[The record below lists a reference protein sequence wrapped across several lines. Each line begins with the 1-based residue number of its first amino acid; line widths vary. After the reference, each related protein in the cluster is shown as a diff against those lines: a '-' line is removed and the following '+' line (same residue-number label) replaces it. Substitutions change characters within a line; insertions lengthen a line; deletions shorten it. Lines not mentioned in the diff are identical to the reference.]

1 MGHQQSSLHGQGG
14 EGALRGVASHIFQQD
29 YTDYARKEGAEFSA
43 LCPAVFKFKDKDL
56 IGLVHGDDFL
66 VVGEY
71 ENLCWLDKLL
81 NKRYT
86 ARWESLLGKQ
96 DGKGQEMFF
105 LNRLV
110 RYVPDGADG
119 GPERL
124 EVEADARHADILIRE
139 FGFDKNTKGCEVPED
154 KPTQAD
160 LIETERQPA
169 LDEKQASSFRSMV
182 MRMAYLSVDRP
193 DLCHAVRALAGAM
206 SKPKMNDLL
215 RLKKVVRYLV
225 SYPYMKRTFQ
235 RQIME
240 KMTVGAW
247 SDSDWAGELKTRRST
262 TGTVL
267 KIGAHTILTKGT
279 SQKVVALSSCESEY
293 YAMCR
298 TATLAEYVRGT
309 LEFWGLGPATIKL
322 RVDSSSAKQLSERR
336 GVGTTRHIQAK
347 FLWLQDKVAEKEL
360 VLEKVKG
367 PENDSDLV
375 TKVQARK
382 TIQDHLS
389 RMGFTLASRKGHKG
403 TT

>member
-1 MGHQQSSLHGQGG
+1 M
-14 EGALRGVASHIFQQD
+14 
-29 YTDYARKEGAEFSA
+29 
-43 LCPAVFKFKDKDL
+43 
-56 IGLVHGDDFL
+56 
-66 VVGEY
+66 
-71 ENLCWLDKLL
+71 
-81 NKRYT
+81 
-86 ARWESLLGKQ
+86 
-96 DGKGQEMFF
+96 
-105 LNRLV
+105 

-139 FGFDKNTKGCEVPED
+139 LGFDKNTKGCEVPED

-235 RQIME
+235 RQLME

-267 KIGAHTILTKGT
+267 KIGAPHDPHQGDEPEGGG
-279 SQKVVALSSCESEY
+279 ALELRERVLCHVQDSHFG
-293 YAMCR
+293 R
-298 TATLAEYVRGT
+298 VRPWHFGV
-309 LEFWGLGPATIKL
+309 LGPGTGHDQAEGG
-322 RVDSSSAKQLSERR
+322 QLNGEAA
-336 GVGTTRHIQAK
+336 VGETWCRDYTPYSGEV
-347 FLWLQDKVAEKEL
+347 LVAPGQGGRE
-360 VLEKVKG
+360 G
-367 PENDSDLV
+367 
-375 TKVQARK
+375 ARPGEGQR
-382 TIQDHLS
+382 T
-389 RMGFTLASRKGHKG
+389 
-403 TT
+403 